1 MANTVTD
8 GNMMTALFRDREDA
22 ENAYQELLDRGYG
35 RDDISI
41 LMSEDTRKT
50 YETTRGETEIGNKAA
65 EGTGVGAAVGGTLG
79 AIIGAIAAIGT
90 NLVLPG
96 LGLIVAGPFAAA
108 LAGAGAGGATGGLV
122 GALIGYGIPEETAE
136 HYEKGLREGGVVL
149 GFRPRTAAEANEVAE
164 VWENYNGE
172 QIYR

>member
-1 MANTVTD
+1 MENTT
-8 GNMMTALFRDREDA
+8 NMMTALFRDREDA
-22 ENAYQELLDRGYG
+22 ENAYQELLNRGYT

-50 YETTRGETEIGNKAA
+50 YETTRTESAMGNKAA

-79 AIIGAIAAIGT
+79 AVIGAIAAIGT
-90 NLVLPG
+90 SVVLPG

-122 GALIGYGIPEETAE
+122 GALIGSGIPEETAQE
-136 HYEKGLREGGVVL
+136 YESGLQQGGVVL
-149 GFRPRTAAEANEVAE
+149 GFRPRTAEEANEVAN
-164 VWENYNGE
+164 VWEKYNG
-172 QIYR
+172 QKIYR